1 MTPEDATSLH
11 ALVQIFQARRGRT
24 VVLIADDEDQDQDAP
39 REHRGPPRP
48 AVIIPFPEAKGSGSD
63 RRR

>member
-24 VVLIADDEDQDQDAP
+24 VVLIADDEDEDAP

-48 AVIIPFPEAKGSGSD
+48 AVIIPFPD

>member
-11 ALVQIFQARRGRT
+11 ALVQVFQARRGRT
-24 VVLIADDEDQDQDAP
+24 VVLIADDEDQDAT

-48 AVIIPFPEAKGSGSD
+48 AVIIPFPEAKSSGSD